1 MFPAVGTRDG
11 VRKRRSPVLI
21 INRGGLVTR
30 ERERE
35 RERERA
41 PVSKSIHSSK
51 IDRRR

>member
-21 INRGGLVTR
+21 INRGGLGTR

-35 RERERA
+35 SVGLE
-41 PVSKSIHSSK
+41 
-51 IDRRR
+51 IDSFIQN

>member
-21 INRGGLVTR
+21 INRGGLGTR

-35 RERERA
+35 RESVGLE
-41 PVSKSIHSSK
+41 
-51 IDRRR
+51 IDSFIQN

>member
-21 INRGGLVTR
+21 INRGSLVTR

-35 RERERA
+35 RESVGLE
-41 PVSKSIHSSK
+41 
-51 IDRRR
+51 IDSFIQN